1 MNNFKRKLQ
10 NSVVDEIFALTD
22 QHIHRFK
29 FNVQI
34 EIERKHRNKKIRHL
48 QKIRVS

>member
-1 MNNFKRKLQ
+1 MNNFERKLR

-34 EIERKHRNKKIRHL
+34 EVERRHRNKKIRHS
-48 QKIRVS
+48 QKIRVL